1 MYKQDNFNN
10 FNNQIL
16 DIDCSI
22 PCHPIIKTLSS
33 CPTRIINFT
42 NPSSDD
48 FHEILMIILSSSPY
62 AASFIILLCGTYY
75 RTTRSVLI
83 LLMVLI
89 QNFMV
94 EFLKNN
100 LRDPRPNYKCNH
112 QFGNPSNYTC
122 FYTCIIIW
130 FILETFFTEK
140 KHQFQYK
147 KYLFPLYIVY
157 PFIIYSRYYLH
168 YHTIEQII
176 TGIILGVFVG
186 IVWYFLSIK
195 FILKSENPLKRILYK
210 MEIKN
215 TLTSDII
222 GSFDIDNLPLDDDF
236 VKQYQNLLEKNE
248 KLEHL
253 KQNLRKITRNIK
265 NMEFMKE
272 QEKMMF
278 MNKQDES

>member
-1 MYKQDNFNN
+1 MMYNQQNYN
-10 FNNQIL
+10 FNNQNF

-22 PCHPIIKTLSS
+22 PCHPIMKTLSS
-33 CPTRIINFT
+33 CPTKIINFE
-42 NPSSDD
+42 NPSKED
-48 FHEILMIILSSSPY
+48 FHEIIMIILSCSPY
-62 AASFIILLCGTYY
+62 PASFIILLCGTYY

-100 LRDPRPNYKCNH
+100 LRDPRPNFKCNH

-122 FYTCIIIW
+122 FYTCIIVW
-130 FILETFFTEK
+130 FILEGFFTEK
-140 KHQFQYK
+140 KYQF
-147 KYLFPLYIVY
+147 KYTKFLFPLFIAY

-168 YHTIEQII
+168 YHTIEQIV
-176 TGIILGVFVG
+176 TGIVLGSFVG

-195 FILKSENPLKRILYK
+195 FILKSENPLRRIFYK

-215 TLTSDII
+215 SMTSDLI
-222 GSFDIDNLPLDDDF
+222 GNFDYEDMQLDDDF
-236 VKQYQNLLEKNE
+236 IKQYQNLLKKNE

-253 KQNLRKITRNIK
+253 KQNLRKITKNIK
-265 NMEFMKE
+265 NMDFMKE

-278 MNKQDES
+278 MNKENEE